1 MKESDFQVYFQINI
15 LHLCFDMSLDRF
27 SFLNSIDS
35 DYVDELHQKY
45 LIDKRLV
52 ESSWR
57 QFFDGYEF
65 AKLNYDEVDEV
76 PSIVKKEFR
85 VINLINA
92 YRARGHLFTKTN
104 PVRERRKYSPTL
116 DIKNFGLDEDDLLT
130 VFQAGDQV
138 GIGPSSL
145 NEIIAHLEETYCQ
158 SIGIE
163 YQYIRDPERVE
174 WIRKQIEIKNRPQ
187 FTKDQKKHILHK
199 LNQSNVFEQFLQK
212 KFVGQKRFS
221 IEGAESLIPAL
232 DTLIENGST
241 LGLKEFVVGMA
252 HRGRLNVLAN
262 IFNKTYESIFTEFE
276 GKEYDDDTLFDG
288 DVKYHLGITSEIVT
302 DAGNQVKITLAPNP
316 SHLEAV
322 DPVVEGIT
330 RSKIDHE
337 LEGNERKILPIL
349 IHGDAAI
356 AGQGIVYEVVQM
368 AQLDG
373 YRTGGTL
380 HIVINN
386 QVGFTTNYLDAR
398 SSTYCTDVGKTT
410 LSPVFHVNGDDIEAV
425 VQTIDIAL
433 RYRQE
438 FSRDVFVDLLCY
450 RKYGHNE
457 GDEPKFTQPKLYKAI
472 ASHPNPREI
481 YLNQLIEQGIVS
493 HEEGLEME
501 KEFDD
506 MLQERL
512 AEAKQIEKAKIT
524 NFLEDVWKDFRKSK
538 KEDFIMSPDT
548 GYDEKKLIQLA
559 KKINYLPEGKKYFR
573 KILKLFDDRLAMLES
588 DKLDWAM
595 GELLAYASLLQDG
608 YSVRISGQDVERG
621 TFSHRHAV
629 VKTEDD
635 EEEVIPL
642 SLISEDQG
650 KFDIYNSLLSEYAVL
665 GFDYGY
671 SFNTP
676 NGLTIWEA
684 QFGDFFNGA
693 QIIIDQFLS
702 AAEDKWG
709 TPNGLV
715 MLLPH
720 GYEGMGSEHS
730 SGRIERFLQLCAEF
744 NMQVVNCTTPS
755 NYFHLLRRQQMRPF
769 RKPLVVFTPKKLLRY
784 PRAVSSIKELA
795 NGCFSEVIDDH
806 FADAKKVDT
815 VVLCSGKFYYDLLEK
830 YEITVAENL
839 ALVRLEQLYPF
850 PESQL
855 SEIIKKYGES
865 SKYIWAQEEPE
876 NMGAWSFILRKW
888 HFTPIVCHSRMESG
902 SPASGSPKIH
912 EIRHNAIIDK
922 VMSYTKK
929 K

>member
-1 MKESDFQVYFQINI
+1 MA
-15 LHLCFDMSLDRF
+15 LDRF

-35 DYVDELHQKY
+35 DYVDELHQMY
-45 LIDKRLV
+45 LVDKRLV
-52 ESSWR
+52 EKSWR

-65 AKLNYDEVDEV
+65 AKETYNEEDEV
-76 PSIVKKEFR
+76 PSNFKKEFM
-85 VINLINA
+85 VINLINE
-92 YRARGHLFTKTN
+92 YRSRGHLFTKTN

-116 DIKNFGLDEDDLLT
+116 AIKNFGLDEDDLVT
-130 VFQAGDQV
+130 VFQAGNQV
-138 GIGPSSL
+138 GLGPSTL
-145 NEIIAHLEETYCQ
+145 NKIVTHLEETYCQ

-163 YQYIRDPERVE
+163 FQYIRHPERVE
-174 WIRKQIEIKNRPQ
+174 WIRKNIELKNRPQ
-187 FTKDQKKHILHK
+187 FSKIQKKYILDK
-199 LNQSNVFEQFLQK
+199 LNQATVFEQFLQK

-232 DTLIENGST
+232 DALIENGSS

-262 IFNKTYESIFTEFE
+262 IFNKTYESIFSEFE
-276 GKEYDDDTLFDG
+276 GKEYDDEALFDG
-288 DVKYHLGITSEIVT
+288 DVKYHLGITSEIDT
-302 DAGNQVKITLAPNP
+302 ISGNSVKITLSPNP

-337 LEGNERKILPIL
+337 LAGDEKKILPIL

-356 AGQGIVYEVVQM
+356 AGQGIVYEVIQM

-398 SSTYCTDVGKTT
+398 SSTYCTDVAKST
-410 LSPVFHVNGDDIEAV
+410 LCPVFHVNGDDIEAV

-457 GDEPKFTQPKLYKAI
+457 GDEPKFTQPKLYKLI
-472 ASHPNPREI
+472 AKHPNPREI
-481 YLNQLIEQGIVS
+481 YLKKLVDEQVVS
-493 HEEGLEME
+493 IEEGNEME

-506 MLQERL
+506 MLQARL
-512 AEAKQIEKAKIT
+512 DEAKQIEKAKIT
-524 NFLEDVWKDFRKSK
+524 NFLEDVWEDFRKSNDD
-538 KEDFIMSPDT
+538 DFDNSPET
-548 GYDEKKLIQLA
+548 GVEEKKLIDLAHQLNHLPDG
-559 KKINYLPEGKKYFR
+559 KIYFR
-573 KILKLFDDRLAMLES
+573 KIIKLFEDRLKMLNAN
-588 DKLDWAM
+588 KLDWAM
-595 GELLAYASLLQDG
+595 GELMAYASLLVEG

-642 SLISEDQG
+642 SALSKNQG
-650 KFDIYNSLLSEYAVL
+650 TFQIYNSLLSEYAVL

-671 SFNTP
+671 AFNTP
-676 NGLTIWEA
+676 KGLTIWEA

-730 SGRIERFLQLCAEF
+730 SARIERFLQLCAE
-744 NMQVVNCTTPS
+744 NNIQIANCTTPA
-755 NYFHLLRRQQMRPF
+755 NYFHLLRRQIIRPF
-769 RKPLVVFTPKKLLRY
+769 RKPLIVFTPKKLLRY
-784 PRAVSSIKELA
+784 PRAVSSVKEMSK
-795 NGCFSEVIDDH
+795 GSFQEVIDDES
-806 FADAKKVDT
+806 ANTSKINT
-815 VVLCSGKFYYDLLEK
+815 VVFCSGKFYYDLIEK
-830 YEITVAENL
+830 YETIKAENI
-839 ALVRLEQLYPF
+839 AIIRLEQIYPF
-850 PESQL
+850 PEKQL
-855 SEIIKKYGES
+855 QKIIHKYGRDCQF
-865 SKYIWAQEEPE
+865 IWAQEEPE
-876 NMGAWSFILRKW
+876 NMGPWSFILRKW
-888 HFTPIVCHSRMESG
+888 KLSPIICCARNESG
-902 SPASGSPKIH
+902 SPASGSPKVH
-912 EIRHNAIIDK
+912 EIRHNAIINQ
-922 VMSYTKK
+922 VMSYAKQ
-929 K
+929 

>member
-1 MKESDFQVYFQINI
+1 MG
-15 LHLCFDMSLDRF
+15 LDQF

-35 DYVDELHQKY
+35 DFVDELHQRY
-45 LIDKRLV
+45 LVDKRLV
-52 ESSWR
+52 EPSWR

-65 AKLNYDEVDEV
+65 AKFSYDDIDEI
-76 PSIVKKEFR
+76 PTNVKKEFM

-92 YRARGHLFTKTN
+92 YRSRGHLFTKTN
-104 PVRERRKYSPTL
+104 PVRDRRKYSPTL
-116 DIKNFGLDEDDLLT
+116 EIKNFGLDEGDLVT
-130 VFQAGDQV
+130 VFQAGEQV

-145 NEIIAHLEETYCQ
+145 NEIIAYLEETYCQ

-163 YQYIRDPERVE
+163 YQYIRRPERVE
-174 WIRKQIEIKNRPQ
+174 WIRKNIELKNRLKY
-187 FTKDQKKHILHK
+187 TKEQKKHILHK
-199 LNQSNVFEQFLQK
+199 LNQATVFEQFLQK

-221 IEGAESLIPAL
+221 IEGAESLIPAM
-232 DTLIENGST
+232 DALIENGAQ
-241 LGLKEFVVGMA
+241 LGLREFVVGMA

-262 IFNKTYESIFTEFE
+262 IFNKTYEKIFSEFE
-276 GKEYDDDTLFDG
+276 GKEYDEDNFFDG
-288 DVKYHLGITSEIVT
+288 DVKYHLGITSEIET
-302 DAGNQVKITLAPNP
+302 DAGHQVKITLSPNP

-337 LEGNERKILPIL
+337 LSGNEKKILPIL

-356 AGQGIVYEVVQM
+356 AGQGIVYELIQM

-398 SSTYCTDVGKTT
+398 SSTYCTDVAKST
-410 LSPVFHVNGDDIEAV
+410 LCPVFHVNGDDIEAV

-457 GDEPKFTQPKLYKAI
+457 GDEPKFTQPKLYKII
-472 ASHPNPREI
+472 ANHPNPRDI
-481 YLNQLIEQGIVS
+481 YLKKLVDEQVVS
-493 HEEGLEME
+493 VAEGNEME

-512 AEAKQIEKAKIT
+512 NEAKQIQKAKIT
-524 NFLEDVWKDFRKSK
+524 NFLEEAWQSYRKSK
-538 KEDFIMSPDT
+538 VADFETSPAT
-548 GYDEKKLIQLA
+548 GFDEKKLIELA
-559 KKINYLPEGKKYFR
+559 HKLNYLPEGKKYFR
-573 KILKLFDDRLAMLES
+573 KIIKLFDDRIKMLNA

-595 GELLAYASLLQDG
+595 GELLAYATLLVEG
-608 YSVRISGQDVERG
+608 HSIRISGQDVERG

-642 SLISEDQG
+642 NSLNENQASFQ
-650 KFDIYNSLLSEYAVL
+650 IYNSLLSEYAVL

-671 SFNTP
+671 AFNTP
-676 NGLTIWEA
+676 HGLTIWEA

-730 SGRIERFLQLCAEF
+730 SARIERFLQLCAED
-744 NMQVVNCTTPS
+744 NMQVTNCTTPA
-755 NYFHLLRRQQMRPF
+755 NYFHLLRRQIIRPF
-769 RKPLVVFTPKKLLRY
+769 RKPLIVFTPKKLLRY
-784 PRAVSSIKELA
+784 PRAVSSIKEMA
-795 NGCFSEVIDDH
+795 NGNFQEILDDPI
-806 FADAKKVDT
+806 ADPSKVDT
-815 VVLCSGKFYYDLLEK
+815 VVFCSGKFYYDLIEN
-830 YEITVAENL
+830 YEQTGFSNIAF
-839 ALVRLEQLYPF
+839 VRMEQIYPF
-850 PESQL
+850 PQTQIAKVVS
-855 SEIIKKYGES
+855 KYGENC
-865 SKYIWAQEEPE
+865 KFVWAQEEPE
-876 NMGAWSFILRKW
+876 NMGPWSYVLRKW
-888 HFTPIVCHSRMESG
+888 AFSSIDCCSRNESG
-902 SPASGSPKIH
+902 SPASGSPKVH
-912 EIRHNAIIDK
+912 EIRHNAIINQ
-922 VMSYTKK
+922 VMSYSKK
-929 K
+929 

>member
-1 MKESDFQVYFQINI
+1 MA
-15 LHLCFDMSLDRF
+15 LDQF
-27 SFLNSIDS
+27 SFLNSIDI
-35 DYVDELHQKY
+35 DYIDELHQRY
-45 LIDKRLV
+45 LVDKRLV
-52 ESSWR
+52 EPSW
-57 QFFDGYEF
+57 QSFFDGYEF
-65 AKLNYDEVDEV
+65 SKFNYEQVDQIPV
-76 PSIVKKEFR
+76 NVLKEFR

-92 YRARGHLFTKTN
+92 YRSRGHLFTKTN
-104 PVRERRKYSPTL
+104 PVRDRRKYNPTL
-116 DIKNFGLDEDDLLT
+116 EIKNFGLDNEDLLT
-130 VFQAGDQV
+130 VFQASEQV
-138 GIGPSSL
+138 GLAPCTL
-145 NEIIAHLEETYCQ
+145 NDIIIHLEQTYCQ

-163 YQYIRDPERVE
+163 YQYIRHPERVE
-174 WIRKQIEIKNRPQ
+174 WIRKNIELNNRPQ
-187 FTKDQKKHILHK
+187 FSKDQKKHILHK
-199 LNQSNVFEQFLQK
+199 LNQATVFEQFLQK

-232 DTLIENGST
+232 DVLIENGSN

-262 IFNKTYESIFTEFE
+262 IFNKTYDKIFSEFD
-276 GKEYDDDTLFDG
+276 GKEYDDEVLFDG
-288 DVKYHLGITSEIVT
+288 DVKYHLGITSEIET
-302 DAGNQVKITLAPNP
+302 DNGNNVKITLSPNP

-330 RSKIDHE
+330 RSKIDRE
-337 LEGNERKILPIL
+337 LNGDEKKILPIL

-356 AGQGIVYEVVQM
+356 AGQGIVYEVIQM
-368 AQLDG
+368 AQLKG

-398 SSTYCTDVGKTT
+398 SSTYCTDIGKST
-410 LSPVFHVNGDDIEAV
+410 LCPVFHVNGDDIEAV
-425 VQTIDIAL
+425 VQTLDIAL

-457 GDEPKFTQPKLYKAI
+457 GDEPKFTQPKLYKII
-472 ASHPNPREI
+472 ANHPNPREI
-481 YLNQLIEQGIVS
+481 YLKKLIDENVVNI
-493 HEEGLEME
+493 EEGNQME

-512 AEAKQIEKAKIT
+512 NDAKQIEKAKIT
-524 NFLEDVWKDFRKSK
+524 NFLEDVWIDFRKSSPK
-538 KEDFIMSPDT
+538 DFENSPLTSVKES
-548 GYDEKKLIQLA
+548 KLLELA
-559 KKINYLPEGKKYFR
+559 KKMNSLPEGKKYFR
-573 KILKLFDDRLAMLES
+573 KIVKLFDDRLKMLES

-595 GELLAYASLLQDG
+595 GELLAYATLLDEG
-608 YSVRISGQDVERG
+608 NSVRISGQDVERG

-635 EEEVIPL
+635 EEEVVPL
-642 SLISEDQG
+642 NLLSDHQG
-650 KFDIYNSLLSEYAVL
+650 KFEIYNSLLSEYAVL

-671 SFNTP
+671 AFNTP

-730 SGRIERFLQLCAEF
+730 SARIERFLQLCAEENF
-744 NMQVVNCTTPS
+744 QVANCTNPA
-755 NYFHLLRRQQMRPF
+755 NYFHLLRRQMARPF

-784 PRAVSSIKELA
+784 HRAVSSIKEMS
-795 NGCFSEVIDDH
+795 NGSFKEVIDDST
-806 FADAKKVDT
+806 AIVSKVKKV
-815 VVLCSGKFYYDLLEK
+815 VICSGKFYYDLIEHYETLKLEN
-830 YEITVAENL
+830 IAF
-839 ALVRLEQLYPF
+839 VRLEQLYPF
-850 PESQL
+850 PDLQL
-855 SEIIKKYGES
+855 KAIVDKYGNEC
-865 SKYIWAQEEPE
+865 KYLWAQEEPE
-876 NMGAWSFILRKW
+876 NMGPWSYILRKW
-888 HFTPIVCHSRMESG
+888 KHSNITCFSREESG
-902 SPASGSPKIH
+902 SPASGSPKVFERRH
-912 EIRHNAIIDK
+912 QEIINK
-922 VMSYTKK
+922 VMSYS
-929 K
+929 

>member
-1 MKESDFQVYFQINI
+1 MA
-15 LHLCFDMSLDRF
+15 LDRF
-27 SFLNSIDS
+27 SFLNNIDI
-35 DYVDELHQKY
+35 DFVDELHQRY
-45 LIDKRLV
+45 LVDKRLV
-52 ESSWR
+52 EKSWR

-65 AKLNYDEVDEV
+65 AKYSYNGEDEI
-76 PSIVKKEFR
+76 PNNVKKEFM
-85 VINLINA
+85 VINLINE
-92 YRARGHLFTKTN
+92 YRSRGHLFTKTN

-116 DIKNFGLDEDDLLT
+116 DIRNFGLDEGDLVT
-130 VFQAGDQV
+130 IFQAGSQ
-138 GIGPSSL
+138 IGLNNATL
-145 NEIIAHLEETYCQ
+145 NEIISHLEATYCE

-163 YQYIRDPERVE
+163 FQYIRHPERVE
-174 WIRKQIEIKNRPQ
+174 WIRRNIELKNRPQ
-187 FTKDQKKHILHK
+187 YTKEQKKHILHK
-199 LNQSNVFEQFLQK
+199 LNQATVFEQFLQK

-221 IEGAESLIPAL
+221 IEGAESIIPAL
-232 DTLIENGST
+232 DTLIENGSK

-262 IFNKTYESIFTEFE
+262 IFNKTYENIFSEFE
-276 GKEYDDDTLFDG
+276 GKEYDDVDLFDG

-302 DAGNQVKITLAPNP
+302 DSGKNVKITLSPNP

-337 LEGNERKILPIL
+337 LDGNEKKILPIL

-356 AGQGIVYEVVQM
+356 AGQGVVYEVIQM

-398 SSTYCTDVGKTT
+398 SSTYCTDVAKTT
-410 LSPVFHVNGDDIEAV
+410 LCPVFHVNGDDTEAV

-457 GDEPKFTQPKLYKAI
+457 GDEPKFTQPKLYKLI
-472 ASHPNPREI
+472 AKHPNPREI
-481 YLNQLIEQGIVS
+481 YLKQLVDQKVVS
-493 HEEGLEME
+493 IQEGKEME
-501 KEFDD
+501 DEFDS

-512 AEAKQIEKAKIT
+512 DDAKEIEKAKIT
-524 NFLEDVWKDFRKSK
+524 NFLEEVWFGFRKSDHD
-538 KEDFIMSPDT
+538 DFFKSPNT
-548 GYDEKKLIQLA
+548 SVDEKKLIDLA
-559 KKINYLPEGKKYFR
+559 HRLNHLPKGKKYFR
-573 KILKLFDDRLAMLES
+573 KIVKLFDDRIKMLE
-588 DKLDWAM
+588 DDNLDWAM
-595 GELLAYASLLQDG
+595 GELLAYASLLDEG
-608 YSVRISGQDVERG
+608 HSVRISGQDVERG

-642 SLISEDQG
+642 SNLSPNQG
-650 KFDIYNSLLSEYAVL
+650 KFQIFNSFLSEYAVL

-671 SFNTP
+671 AFNTP
-676 NGLTIWEA
+676 NGLTVWEA

-693 QIIIDQFLS
+693 QIIIDQFLC

-730 SGRIERFLQLCAEF
+730 SGRIERFLQLCAEY
-744 NMQVVNCTTPS
+744 NMQVANCTNPA
-755 NYFHLLRRQQMRPF
+755 NYFHLLRRQLKRPF
-769 RKPLVVFTPKKLLRY
+769 RKPLIVFTPKKLLRY
-784 PRAVSSIKELA
+784 PRAVSSLKEMST
-795 NGCFSEVIDDH
+795 GCFLEVIDDEN
-806 FADAKKVDT
+806 ADVNNIDT
-815 VVLCSGKFYYDLLEK
+815 LVFCSGKFYYDLIEN
-830 YEITVAENL
+830 YELIKSKNIAFI
-839 ALVRLEQLYPF
+839 RLEQLYPF
-850 PESQL
+850 P
-855 SEIIKKYGES
+855 KKQIQTILD
-865 SKYIWAQEEPE
+865 KYKKDCKIIWAQEEPE
-876 NMGAWSFILRKW
+876 NMGPWSFILRKW
-888 HFTPIVCHSRMESG
+888 KFTPISYCARSHSG
-902 SPASGSPKIH
+902 SPASGSPKVH
-912 EIRHNAIIDK
+912 EIRHNAVIK
-922 VMSYTKK
+922 QVMSYAKQ
-929 K
+929 